1 MRVVLNTIKKRSALA
16 QLKKYR
22 NGEQTITNNI
32 GVAYLRLGSID
43 KAAVYIEQAARIARE
58 QKNRRTIAYTV
69 ANLGAAYTRL
79 KQYDKAIAFFEE
91 ALPSLRELKEF
102 KFIVIADYY
111 YGTIRRDRGELDKA
125 IALHTE
131 AIEVAQF
138 AHTPKF
144 EARARIE
151 LGLDHIAQGQFQ
163 QAVSDFQQ
171 ALVTAREV
179 GASEE
184 ESAAL
189 DGLMRAYD
197 RSGQGSVAV
206 FYGKQSINLLQAIR
220 GDIVKF
226 DKDIQTNFVKD
237 NEQTYRRLA
246 DILVSQ
252 GRLPEAQQVLAMLK
266 EEELSGF
273 VRRDAKEIEVLS
285 KRAELRA
292 NERSALER
300 YNLIAGKV
308 SSLGAELSSLQ
319 EKKRH
324 TPADAAFAE
333 QARLDELTTEVKD
346 ANTAFRLFLEKELA
360 SELGSEK
367 KKEIDA
373 DRALQGKLRE
383 WGTGTVALS
392 TIVGEDRYRVI
403 LTTPTVQ
410 VDGKTEIKVADLNR
424 KIFAFR
430 QALLNPAIDP
440 RPLGKELY
448 DVLVKPIEK
457 DLDAAGAKTLLWS
470 LDGTLRYIPI
480 NALWDGNQ
488 YLVQK
493 YQNVI
498 VTSTTRQSLQ
508 AAVNNDWRVLGGG
521 VTKASQVTDPNTAQK
536 LSFDEL
542 KGVSGELSSI
552 IADYGSAKTGVLPGM
567 RLMDTAFSEDALKQ
581 QLGQTTGDHRKFNV
595 VHFAT
600 HFRLG
605 NDTSDS
611 FLLLGNN
618 TLLSLAEIA
627 DTPEIDLTDV
637 ELVTLSAC
645 NTGFGGLEQ
654 KGELTQK
661 NGKEIDSLAQFI
673 EMRGAKAVMAT
684 LWPVVDESTAR
695 LMSEF
700 YRLKKDEPALS
711 KAEALRRAA
720 ACAFVGTIKGRC
732 CKYGER
738 QAF

>member
-1 MRVVLNTIKKRSALA
+1 M
-16 QLKKYR
+16 
-22 NGEQTITNNI
+22 
-32 GVAYLRLGSID
+32 
-43 KAAVYIEQAARIARE
+43 
-58 QKNRRTIAYTV
+58 
-69 ANLGAAYTRL
+69 
-79 KQYDKAIAFFEE
+79 
-91 ALPSLRELKEF
+91 PSLRELKEF

-125 IALHTE
+125 VALHND

-138 AHTPKF
+138 ARTPKF
-144 EARARIE
+144 EARPDRAWARSYRSKP
-151 LGLDHIAQGQFQ
+151 
-163 QAVSDFQQ
+163 VSTGWFHFQQ

-179 GASEE
+179 AASDE

-189 DGLMRAYD
+189 DGLMRAYEC
-197 RSGQGSVAV
+197 SGQGGIAV

-273 VRRDAKEIEVLS
+273 VRRDAKEIESLS

-292 NERSALER
+292 NEKSALER

-308 SSLGAELSSLQ
+308 SSLGTELSALQ
-319 EKKRH
+319 EKKRR
-324 TPADAAFAE
+324 TPSGTAFAE

-360 SELGSEK
+360 AELGSEK

-383 WGTGTVALS
+383 WGDGTVALS

-403 LTTPTVQ
+403 LTTPSVQ
-410 VDGKTEIKVADLNR
+410 IDGKTELKIADLNR

-448 DVLVKPIEK
+448 DILIKPIEK

-470 LDGTLRYIPI
+470 LDGTLRYIPM
-480 NALWDGNQ
+480 NALWDGSQ

-508 AAVNNDWRVLGGG
+508 ASVNGDWRVLGGG
-521 VTKASQVTDPNTAQK
+521 VTKASQVTEPNTAQK
-536 LSFDEL
+536 FSFDEL
-542 KGVSGELSSI
+542 KGVAGELSSI
-552 IADYGSAKTGVLPGM
+552 IVDDSAAKTGVLPGM
-567 RLMDTAFSEDALKQ
+567 RLMDSAFSEDALKQ
-581 QLGQTTGDHRKFNV
+581 QLGQT
-595 VHFAT
+595 
-600 HFRLG
+600 LG
-605 NDTSDS
+605 RGPQIQRRS
-611 FLLLGNN
+611 FCHPF
-618 TLLSLAEIA
+618 S
-627 DTPEIDLTDV
+627 P
-637 ELVTLSAC
+637 
-645 NTGFGGLEQ
+645 
-654 KGELTQK
+654 
-661 NGKEIDSLAQFI
+661 
-673 EMRGAKAVMAT
+673 
-684 LWPVVDESTAR
+684 
-695 LMSEF
+695 
-700 YRLKKDEPALS
+700 
-711 KAEALRRAA
+711 
-720 ACAFVGTIKGRC
+720 
-732 CKYGER
+732 R
-738 QAF
+738 Q